1 MTPEEIVEK
10 LKAAFGLGDE
20 AENEVKVTQE
30 MDARAKALG
39 IGTKGLDI
47 EAGTKAL
54 AAVDELKTELASA
67 NTLITEQKAA
77 IETLTAS
84 VKALETGQKAI
95 ETAQAAHQARAV
107 KAIEEVKAVLVTF
120 NAKTD
125 LQAPANQAQLAALEN
140 RTKEQIEAAQAGGVK
155 SRGLVFF
162 EQKPDG
168 SFAPKAA

>member
-39 IGTKGLDI
+39 IGTKALDI

-54 AAVDELKTELASA
+54 AAVDELKSELASA
-67 NTLITEQKAA
+67 NALITEQKAA
-77 IETLTAS
+77 IEALTAS
-84 VKALETGQKAI
+84 VKAI
-95 ETAQAAHQARAV
+95 ETAQTAHQARAV

-125 LQAPANQAQLAALEN
+125 LQAPAEQAKLAALEN
-140 RTKEQIEAAQAGGVK
+140 RTKEQIEAAQAGSGK
-155 SRGLVFF
+155 PRGLVFF
-162 EQKPDG
+162 EKKPDG
-168 SFAPKAA
+168 QIVPKAA